1 MKITPIFYALA
12 GLSLLGAT
20 MATAAPKPV
29 IKAAAENKLPEIW
42 QNVPTAQRLSLV
54 RAAEMDALRIL
65 AERIAGLSLDEESTV
80 QDLAATSD
88 TVRGE
93 LAAVLRGVKTTEGPT
108 YHEDGRVEVVRAVK
122 INQLVRTITEKK
134 GSAAKVTLD
143 NQQDTLDALGNA
155 AIPGSL
161 GQKRILAKRAA
172 EMDVYRRLAE
182 RVAGVQIVGETTLK
196 DFVASDDKLR
206 ASFSHTI
213 KSAEITSIAFNDD
226 GTASVEATLKIGP
239 LVRTIVRQKSAQ
251 GNVLKVEEKAE
262 QMEITETGNGA
273 PTEEGADGSSAPS
286 SKEVDTVISSVLAVS
301 PAVE

>member
-20 MATAAPKPV
+20 TATAAPKPV

-42 QNVPTAQRLSLV
+42 QNVPAAQRLSLV

-108 YHEDGRVEVVRAVK
+108 YHDDGRVEVVRAVK
-122 INQLVRTITEKK
+122 INQLVRTITEKQG
-134 GSAAKVTLD
+134 GSTKVTLD

-206 ASFSHTI
+206 ASFNHTI

-226 GTASVEATLKIGP
+226 GSASVEATLKIGP
-239 LVRTIVRQKSAQ
+239 LVRTIVKQKSAQ
-251 GNVLKVEEKAE
+251 GNVLKVEEKTE

>member
-20 MATAAPKPV
+20 TATAAPKPV
-29 IKAAAENKLPEIW
+29 IKAAAESKLPEIW
-42 QNVPTAQRLSLV
+42 QNVPAAQRLSLV

-80 QDLAATSD
+80 QDLAAISD

-108 YHEDGRVEVVRAVK
+108 YHDDGRVEVVRAVK
-122 INQLVRTITEKK
+122 INQLVRTITEKQG
-134 GSAAKVTLD
+134 GSTKVTLD

-206 ASFSHTI
+206 ASFNHTI

-226 GTASVEATLKIGP
+226 GSASVEATLKIGP
-239 LVRTIVRQKSAQ
+239 LVRTIVKQKSAQ
-251 GNVLKVEEKAE
+251 GNVLKVEEKTE

>member
-20 MATAAPKPV
+20 TATAAPKPV
-29 IKAAAENKLPEIW
+29 IKAAAESKLPEIW
-42 QNVPTAQRLSLV
+42 QNVPAAQRLSLV

-108 YHEDGRVEVVRAVK
+108 YHDDGRVEVVRAVK
-122 INQLVRTITEKK
+122 INQLVRTITEKQG
-134 GSAAKVTLD
+134 GSTKVTLD

-206 ASFSHTI
+206 ASFNHTI

-226 GTASVEATLKIGP
+226 GSASVEATLKIGP
-239 LVRTIVRQKSAQ
+239 LVRTIVKQKSAQ
-251 GNVLKVEEKAE
+251 GNVLKVEEKTE
-262 QMEITETGNGA
+262 QMEITETGNGV
-273 PTEEGADGSSAPS
+273 PTEEGADGSSVPS

>member
-1 MKITPIFYALA
+1 MKITSVFYALA

-20 MATAAPKPV
+20 TATAAPKLV

-42 QNVPTAQRLSLV
+42 QKVPAAQRLSLV

-65 AERIAGLSLDEESTV
+65 AERIAGLSLDGESTV

-93 LAAVLRGVKTTEGPT
+93 LTAVLSGVKTTEGPT

-196 DFVASDDKLR
+196 DFVANDDKLR

-239 LVRTIVRQKSAQ
+239 LVRTIVKQKSAQ
-251 GNVLKVEEKAE
+251 GNALKVEEKAE

-273 PTEEGADGSSAPS
+273 PTEEGTGDSSAPS

-301 PAVE
+301 PAIE

>member
-20 MATAAPKPV
+20 TATAAPKPV

-42 QNVPTAQRLSLV
+42 QNVPAAQRLSLV

-108 YHEDGRVEVVRAVK
+108 YHDDGRVEVVRAVK
-122 INQLVRTITEKK
+122 INQLVRTITEKQG
-134 GSAAKVTLD
+134 GSTKVTLD

-196 DFVASDDKLR
+196 DFVANDDKLR

-239 LVRTIVRQKSAQ
+239 LVRTIVKQKSAQ
-251 GNVLKVEEKAE
+251 GNVLKVEEKTE

>member
-20 MATAAPKPV
+20 TATAAPKPV
-29 IKAAAENKLPEIW
+29 IKAADENKLPEIW
-42 QNVPTAQRLSLV
+42 QNVPAAQRLSLV

-108 YHEDGRVEVVRAVK
+108 YHDDGRVEVVRAVK
-122 INQLVRTITEKK
+122 INQLVRTITEKQG
-134 GSAAKVTLD
+134 GSTKVTLD

-206 ASFSHTI
+206 ASFNHTI

-226 GTASVEATLKIGP
+226 GSASVEATLKIGP
-239 LVRTIVRQKSAQ
+239 LVRTIVKQKSAQ
-251 GNVLKVEEKAE
+251 GNVLKVEEKTE
-262 QMEITETGNGA
+262 QMEITETGNGV

>member
-20 MATAAPKPV
+20 TATAAPKPV
-29 IKAAAENKLPEIW
+29 IKAADENKLPEIW
-42 QNVPTAQRLSLV
+42 QNVPAAQRLSLV

-108 YHEDGRVEVVRAVK
+108 YHDDGRVEVVRAVK
-122 INQLVRTITEKK
+122 INQLVRTITEKQG
-134 GSAAKVTLD
+134 GSTKVTLD

-206 ASFSHTI
+206 ASFNHTI

-226 GTASVEATLKIGP
+226 GSASVEATLKIGP
-239 LVRTIVRQKSAQ
+239 LVRTIVKQKSAQ
-251 GNVLKVEEKAE
+251 GNVLKVEEKTE
-262 QMEITETGNGA
+262 QMEITETGNGV
-273 PTEEGADGSSAPS
+273 PTEEGADGSSVPS